1 MNFRLSA
8 SSSYFRVAWV
18 MQMGDELM
26 RSANF
31 FKSSILFLGPL
42 ILVAC
47 NSPDFG
53 KVKPSFSQMKEVPT
67 SIFKFGKGVV
77 GSKNTDTAKTLDAP
91 LPLNDILGGSLATE
105 NRGTDFFA
113 SIKYALDTD
122 PDIIAKRQEVE
133 AKIASLAVTKAQKG
147 FQVGTTLYGGIED
160 VTDNTKGLAVA
171 INASRLVF
179 DGGKLDSQIASSLF
193 EVEASK
199 MDLAATIDRRA
210 HELLEKW
217 LELEKYKSLQAQIDK
232 RLSVLDPLIDQ
243 LEKVAKAGVG
253 DVSKV
258 TAAQRTVSAIRVEK
272 TGVAEGLAQAQLE
285 FSNAFGG
292 LNDEVAF
299 DYDFI
304 TNLVPSEIDDN
315 LAQSSPML
323 KFYYA
328 NYQSSLA
335 RVRSLAAKDRFDVG
349 FEARAMRPFAG
360 SGYDSDES
368 IGLVGRKTLF
378 NGGMLESEIKEAQAL
393 SKARLAQI
401 KSAYRSGVRSV
412 QAAIQNIESMD
423 KAILIARDNAR
434 LTSDEIVHLR
444 QQLVIGGS
452 TLDSVLSAEARLYE
466 AESKEIK
473 FVTEKYKSQVLVVS
487 SLGLLSRALGF

>member
-1 MNFRLSA
+1 MKNKWGISQMSGVNIFRA
-8 SSSYFRVAWV
+8 
-18 MQMGDELM
+18 
-26 RSANF
+26 
-31 FKSSILFLGPL
+31 L
-42 ILVAC
+42 ILCLTPFLLTAC
-47 NSPDFG
+47 QPQDFGRLKPDF
-53 KVKPSFSQMKEVPT
+53 SQIQKVPT
-67 SIFKFGKGVV
+67 SILNIGKMFEGSENENAVV
-77 GSKNTDTAKTLDAP
+77 VERDSP
-91 LPLNDILGGSLATE
+91 LPMKDILGDSLATK
-105 NRGTDFFA
+105 NRGTDFLT

-122 PDIIAKRQEVE
+122 PEIVSKRRQIE
-133 AKIASLAVTKAQKG
+133 ARLASVGASEAQKD
-147 FQVGTTLYGGIED
+147 FQVGATLYGGIED
-160 VTDNTKGLAVA
+160 VTDNTKGLALA
-171 INASRLVF
+171 INASRSVF

-210 HELLEKW
+210 NELFQKW

-232 RLSVLDPLIDQ
+232 RLLVLDPLIDQ
-243 LEKVAKAGVG
+243 LEKVAEAGIG

-272 TGVAEGLAQAQLE
+272 TSVSEGLAQAQLG
-285 FSNAFGG
+285 FLNAYGA
-292 LNDEVAF
+292 LNNGVTF
-299 DYDFI
+299 DYGFI

-315 LAQSSPML
+315 VVQNSPML
-323 KFYYA
+323 KSQYA
-328 NYQSSLA
+328 SYQSSLE
-335 RVRSLAAKDRFDVG
+335 RVKALRAKEGFDVG

-378 NGGMLESEIKEAQAL
+378 NGGMLASEIEEAEAV

-401 KSAYRSGVRSV
+401 KATYRSGAQSV
-412 QAAIQNIESMD
+412 EAAIQNIESME
-423 KAILIARDNAR
+423 KAILISRENAK

-444 QQLVIGGS
+444 QQLIIGGS

-473 FVTEKYKSQVLVVS
+473 FLTEKYKSEVLVVS
-487 SLGLLSRALGF
+487 SLGLLSRALGY